1 LEHSHWEKSQ
11 SCSPVSVLCRV
22 TCHLFCCLTKC
33 TVAGTALDP
42 ISTLGMPAPTLVP
55 PRHCFHRTTSANQ
68 PGSGPRTTF
77 ITHLEHSGSYK
88 GSSDPP
94 PQVHMPTKPVTA
106 TPVPAMDT
114 PSVYSEVLPALNLQ
128 SQWQRHKIVACTT
141 TGLDFSPTSQVSW
154 LLRLSYGFSP
164 TSASGQPAG
173 IYSHHP
179 QDGDWAT
186 RAFGGGSP

>member
-1 LEHSHWEKSQ
+1 MELEHSHWEKSQ

-88 GSSDPP
+88 GSLTAPHYNHPGVCSPHP
-94 PQVHMPTKPVTA
+94 SLQPTLGQAHWSPLSQQELGWDGGMDWTSSSILTLLTSISLVPSRLPLSLAGYRSTLSIRDTTRQTA
-106 TPVPAMDT
+106 DSLVSVLSHCLR
-114 PSVYSEVLPALNLQ
+114 PSP
-128 SQWQRHKIVACTT
+128 
-141 TGLDFSPTSQVSW
+141 
-154 LLRLSYGFSP
+154 
-164 TSASGQPAG
+164 
-173 IYSHHP
+173 
-179 QDGDWAT
+179 
-186 RAFGGGSP
+186 